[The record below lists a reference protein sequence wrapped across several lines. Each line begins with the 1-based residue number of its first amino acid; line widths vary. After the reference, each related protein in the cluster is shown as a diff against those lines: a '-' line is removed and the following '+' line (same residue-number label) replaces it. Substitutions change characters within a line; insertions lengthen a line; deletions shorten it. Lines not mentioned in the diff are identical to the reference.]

1 MENERKKEFKKVKQ
15 IIKENIDDARCGLYN
30 TRNIVGDSMM
40 NLYEGK
46 YFSLDM
52 CYYYS
57 YFEVFGTTDDEFE
70 ELEKFYEG
78 IL

>member
-15 IIKENIDDARCGLYN
+15 IIKENIDDARCWLFD
-30 TRNIVGDSMM
+30 TRNIVGDPMM